1 MLPRRK
7 SLPRSWDPR
16 PLLSDLRRSLRSKMA
31 SSIIRRR
38 RESNM
43 AAQAATTDDIQDKRM
58 RLRDNRPKSF
68 HSGAH
73 PGEALG
79 LKPGQPLS
87 VEDIQAL
94 KAALQGGRP
103 ATFHPGMLSRNKSAD
118 DGKPTRVKEITAK
131 LRPYLDSGEMPPV
144 SVYKELKDRL
154 LNEDVMKRLA
164 EVFQLISVSL
174 VKTDANT
181 TSLRLRFSTL
191 DNAHALWTHS
201 ALGLLEPLIETVLTS
216 PMRSSVGMEDLRMR
230 VDVEEEDYLPVFET
244 LSEGDYF
251 VRVKDSKGGPNSQ
264 EDIQTRQG
272 EVLRVVEADDVAQL
286 KVESLGGER
295 TGSILRDNV
304 AHVGPFQD
312 DMLKRCTEN
321 RKDPES
327 VPVIS
332 EANLQGMVPGTYVV
346 EEDFEAKA
354 GDEISVPSG
363 TRVVVAME
371 DRPGPLVN
379 WCLVRC
385 PDESKQG
392 FLPRSCLKL
401 EEADTVDP
409 TSPAMEKTDPFGSL
423 ASGNNGDTHSIGAV
437 SRAVLDWYRQKHYD
451 SGLKSCADAAVASL
465 KALTS
470 RETTRSD
477 SRRSSLGDLAA
488 SQENKD
494 GGEMRPGATAI
505 LTPAANAGH
514 SQTSAAGSPVQEEN
528 EESAL
533 DENGHPTTSEGDKEN
548 VHYLRSILK
557 SAEENEDLKAV
568 SDNLHKLL
576 HVLIREDGEESL
588 PESAQCATK
597 LQEVAVKLEDATT
610 QVAAEIFLA
619 QISRQKGDFAK
630 ARDHFH
636 TATTYQFGT
645 KGMDKGL
652 LARLYCEMG
661 SLCAEIGDWNGRN
674 VSLEKALSLL
684 NHIVPGK
691 SDDMLHDNTKTVIQ
705 LYEYYLFK
713 AILANDSKTEN
724 KMCRQLFHLYGQAN
738 TLRWSTMCAERAL
751 LINKAEERPT
761 LGDFYNLHT
770 LYTHEGKWCS
780 ASMCLKKVLEYETT
794 NPSLYL
800 KLADLCIKIGASSTQ
815 KGADRKVVPSET
827 RKYFQ
832 RILDLTAGS
841 ENRSLQF
848 EAHTGLFAVNGGKN
862 DIAAAV
868 HHLEEAM
875 SLSQELGMVTERL
888 ELLTVAGSFYQERCH
903 EGKVA
908 TSKLEE
914 ALSLANQTKSE
925 LGGGIVCSKLGLV
938 LQWQGYY
945 KQAEGYLKRAL
956 LLSLR
961 TNNKINELISYANI
975 ANLYKDW
982 KNFYIAE
989 KCLRKALLIDVTAED
1004 EKLAFNCYA
1013 DIYAALGNIYLF
1025 HLDDK
1030 LAAKCYYEMALAVAL
1045 WNSDKR
1051 GQMHLANF
1059 LGNCQGDLNDGQEDQ
1074 APKYFQFALPLAV
1087 ELRERSVEG
1096 ILRARLGEMH
1106 LKAGNHQAA
1115 LSHTKDS
1122 LGIFIDLD
1130 DKKNEARTWKATGD
1144 IYSSME
1150 SYELADM
1157 YYQKANIIA
1166 TDIGDLEEQWTV
1178 CQALGNLYAYSMDEH
1193 GRAVNFFQQTVLPL
1207 AEKSGD
1213 TNKEIL
1219 AHNWLTHLL
1228 HKVNRY
1234 DDAITHAQRAW
1245 RLSADVSDPLSER
1258 VACLRLARLHLCQEQ
1273 YELAEHYFLQ
1283 ALSLTHGVFVEDVG
1297 CRYYLNLYSTLA
1309 DITLNHMKDARDAAT
1324 YYEIALG
1331 LAMHGDFKKKEMY
1344 VLTQLAKIY
1353 HTQLN
1358 DKELSLE
1365 FYRRARVLATELR
1378 QSSGSM

>member
-1 MLPRRK
+1 
-7 SLPRSWDPR
+7 
-16 PLLSDLRRSLRSKMA
+16 MA
-31 SSIIRRR
+31 
-38 RESNM
+38 
-43 AAQAATTDDIQDKRM
+43 AATTDDIQDKKMRM
-58 RLRDNRPKSF
+58 RDNRPKSF
-68 HSGAH
+68 HLGAH

-94 KAALQGGRP
+94 KATLQGGRP
-103 ATFHPGMLSRNKSAD
+103 ATFHPGMLSKNKSTEG
-118 DGKPTRVKEITAK
+118 GKPARVKEITAK

-154 LNEDVMKRLA
+154 LNEDVSKRLS

-174 VKTDANT
+174 VRTDANT
-181 TSLRLRFSTL
+181 TSLRLRFGTL
-191 DNAHALWTHS
+191 ENAHALWTHS

-216 PMRSSVGMEDLRMR
+216 PMRSNVGMEDLRMR

-251 VRVKDSKGGPNSQ
+251 VRVKDDKSGLSSQ
-264 EDIQTRQG
+264 EDIQTRPG
-272 EVLRVVEADDVAQL
+272 EVLRVVQADDVAQL

-295 TGSILRDNV
+295 TGSILRENV

-312 DMLKRCTEN
+312 DMLKRCTEK
-321 RKDPES
+321 RREPES
-327 VPVIS
+327 VPVVNA
-332 EANLQGMVPGTYVV
+332 ANLHAMVPGTYVV
-346 EEDFEAKA
+346 EEDFEATA
-354 GDEISVPSG
+354 GDEISAPSG
-363 TRVVVAME
+363 TRVAVAVE
-371 DRPGPLVN
+371 DRPGPLID

-385 PDESKQG
+385 LEDSKQG

-401 EEADTVDP
+401 EEADAVDP
-409 TSPAMEKTDPFGSL
+409 TSPALEKADPFGSL
-423 ASGNNGDTHSIGAV
+423 ASGNNGGTHSIGAV
-437 SRAVLDWYRQKHYD
+437 SRAVLDRYRQTHYD
-451 SGLKSCADAAVASL
+451 RGLKSCADAAMASL

-477 SRRSSLGDLAA
+477 SRRSSLDDLAVG
-488 SQENKD
+488 QENKD
-494 GGEMRPGATAI
+494 GGEIRSGTTAI

-514 SQTSAAGSPVQEEN
+514 SQTGATEEENN
-528 EESAL
+528 EESAAE
-533 DENGHPTTSEGDKEN
+533 DNGPSTASEGDKEN
-548 VHYLRSILK
+548 IHYLRSILK

-568 SDNLHKLL
+568 SDNLNKLL
-576 HVLIREDGEESL
+576 HVLIREDGEDSL
-588 PESAQCATK
+588 AESAQCAKK
-597 LQEVAVKLEDATT
+597 LQEIGAKLEDPKT
-610 QVAAEIFLA
+610 QAAAEIFLA
-619 QISRQKGDFAK
+619 QISKQKGDFTKAK
-630 ARDHFH
+630 DHFL
-636 TATTYQFGT
+636 AAITYQFDT
-645 KGMDKGL
+645 KGMDKTL
-652 LARLYCEMG
+652 VARLHCEVG
-661 SLCAEIGDWNGRN
+661 SLCAEIGDFDGRN

-691 SDDMLHDNTKTVIQ
+691 SDDMLPEDVKVVIP
-705 LYEYYLFK
+705 LYEYYMFK
-713 AILANDSKTEN
+713 AILANDTKTEN
-724 KMCRQLFHLYGQAN
+724 KMCRQLFRLYGQAN
-738 TLRWSTMCAERAL
+738 ALRWSTMCAERAL

-761 LGDFYNLHT
+761 LGDFYTLHT
-770 LYTHEGKWCS
+770 LYAQDGKWCS
-780 ASMCLKKVLEYETT
+780 ASLCLKIVLEYETA
-794 NPSLYL
+794 NPTLYL
-800 KLADLCIKIGASSTQ
+800 KLADLCIKGASSSTQ
-815 KGADRKVVPSET
+815 DDADRKVVPSET

-862 DIAAAV
+862 DVAAAV
-868 HHLEEAM
+868 QHLEEAI

-903 EGKVA
+903 EGKTA

-925 LGGGIVCSKLGLV
+925 LGGGIVCNKLGLV

-975 ANLYKDW
+975 ASLYKDW
-982 KNFYIAE
+982 KNYYIAE
-989 KCLRKALLIDVTAED
+989 KCLRKALLIEVPTEG
-1004 EKLAFNCYA
+1004 ERLAFNCYA

-1025 HLDDK
+1025 HLDNK
-1030 LAAKCYYEMALAVAL
+1030 PAAKCYYEMALAVAM

-1059 LGNCQGDLNDGQEDQ
+1059 LGTCQGDLNDGQEDQ

-1087 ELRERSVEG
+1087 ELKERSVEG
-1096 ILRARLGEMH
+1096 VLRARLGEMH

-1150 SYELADM
+1150 SFELADM

-1166 TDIGDLEEQWTV
+1166 TDIGDLDEQWTV
-1178 CQALGNLYAYSMDEH
+1178 SQALGKLYAYDMNELN
-1193 GRAVNFFQQTVLPL
+1193 RAVDFFQHTVLPL
-1207 AEKSGD
+1207 AEKTGD
-1213 TNKEIL
+1213 NSKEIL
-1219 AHNWLTHLL
+1219 AHNWLTHLMY
-1228 HKVNRY
+1228 KVNRY
-1234 DDAITHAQRAW
+1234 DDATTHANRAW
-1245 RLSADVSDPLSER
+1245 RLSAEAHSPLCER

-1297 CRYYLNLYSTLA
+1297 CRFYLNLFSTLA
-1309 DITLNHMKDARDAAT
+1309 DITLNHMKDAKDSAT
-1324 YYEIALG
+1324 YYEMALG
-1331 LAMHGDFKKKEMY
+1331 LAMHGGFRAKEMY

-1353 HTQLN
+1353 HTHLN

-1365 FYRRARVLATELR
+1365 FYNRARLLATELR
-1378 QSSGSM
+1378 KSSGSR

>member
-38 RESNM
+38 RGSKM
-43 AAQAATTDDIQDKRM
+43 AAATTDDIQDKKMRM
-58 RLRDNRPKSF
+58 RDNRPKSF
-68 HSGAH
+68 HLGAH

-94 KAALQGGRP
+94 KATLQGGRP
-103 ATFHPGMLSRNKSAD
+103 ATFHPGMLSKNKSTEG
-118 DGKPTRVKEITAK
+118 GKPARVKEITAK

-154 LNEDVMKRLA
+154 LNEDVSKRLSG
-164 EVFQLISVSL
+164 VFQLISVSL
-174 VKTDANT
+174 VRTDANT
-181 TSLRLRFSTL
+181 TSLKLRFGTL
-191 DNAHALWTHS
+191 ENAHALWTHS

-216 PMRSSVGMEDLRMR
+216 PMRSNVGMEDLRMR

-251 VRVKDSKGGPNSQ
+251 VRVKDDKSGLSSQ
-264 EDIQTRQG
+264 EDIQTRPG
-272 EVLRVVEADDVAQL
+272 EVLRVVQADDVAQL

-295 TGSILRDNV
+295 TGSILRENV

-312 DMLKRCTEN
+312 DMLKRCTEK
-321 RKDPES
+321 RREPES
-327 VPVIS
+327 VPVVNA
-332 EANLQGMVPGTYVV
+332 ENLHAMVPGTYVV
-346 EEDFEAKA
+346 EEDFEATA

-363 TRVVVAME
+363 TRVAVAVE
-371 DRPGPLVN
+371 DRPGPLID

-385 PDESKQG
+385 LEDSKQG

-401 EEADTVDP
+401 EEADAVDP
-409 TSPAMEKTDPFGSL
+409 TSPALEKADPFGSL
-423 ASGNNGDTHSIGAV
+423 ASGNNGGTHSIGAV
-437 SRAVLDWYRQKHYD
+437 SRAVLDRYRQTHYD
-451 SGLKSCADAAVASL
+451 RGLKSCADAAVASL

-477 SRRSSLGDLAA
+477 SRRSSLDDLAVG
-488 SQENKD
+488 QENKD
-494 GGEMRPGATAI
+494 GGEIRSGTTAI

-514 SQTSAAGSPVQEEN
+514 SQTGATEEENN
-528 EESAL
+528 EESAAE
-533 DENGHPTTSEGDKEN
+533 DNGPSTASEGDKEN
-548 VHYLRSILK
+548 IHYLRSILK

-568 SDNLHKLL
+568 SDNLNKLL
-576 HVLIREDGEESL
+576 HVLIREDGEDSL
-588 PESAQCATK
+588 AESAQCAKK
-597 LQEVAVKLEDATT
+597 LQEIGAKLEDPKT
-610 QVAAEIFLA
+610 QAAAEIFLA
-619 QISRQKGDFAK
+619 QISKQKGDFTKAK
-630 ARDHFH
+630 DHFL
-636 TATTYQFGT
+636 AAITYQFDT
-645 KGMDKGL
+645 KGMDKAL
-652 LARLYCEMG
+652 VARLHCEVG
-661 SLCAEIGDWNGRN
+661 SLCAEIGDFDGRN
-674 VSLEKALSLL
+674 VSMEKALSLL

-691 SDDMLHDNTKTVIQ
+691 SDDMLPEDVKVVIP
-705 LYEYYLFK
+705 LYEYYMFK
-713 AILANDSKTEN
+713 AILANDTKTEN
-724 KMCRQLFHLYGQAN
+724 KMCRQLFRLYGQAN
-738 TLRWSTMCAERAL
+738 ALRWSTMCAERAL

-761 LGDFYNLHT
+761 LGDFYTLHT
-770 LYTHEGKWCS
+770 LYAQDGKWCS
-780 ASMCLKKVLEYETT
+780 ASLCLKIVLEYETA
-794 NPSLYL
+794 NPTLYL
-800 KLADLCIKIGASSTQ
+800 KLADLCIKGASSSTQ
-815 KGADRKVVPSET
+815 DDADRKVVPSET

-862 DIAAAV
+862 DVAAAV
-868 HHLEEAM
+868 QHLEEAI
-875 SLSQELGMVTERL
+875 SLSQDLGMVTERL

-903 EGKVA
+903 EGKTA

-925 LGGGIVCSKLGLV
+925 LGGGIVCNKLGLV

-975 ANLYKDW
+975 ASLYKDW
-982 KNFYIAE
+982 KNYYIAE
-989 KCLRKALLIDVTAED
+989 KCLRKALLIEVPTEG
-1004 EKLAFNCYA
+1004 ERLAFNCYA

-1025 HLDDK
+1025 HLDNK
-1030 LAAKCYYEMALAVAL
+1030 PAAKCYYEMALAVAM

-1059 LGNCQGDLNDGQEDQ
+1059 LGTCQGDLNDGQEDQ

-1087 ELRERSVEG
+1087 ELKERSVEG
-1096 ILRARLGEMH
+1096 VLRARLGEMH

-1150 SYELADM
+1150 SFELADM

-1166 TDIGDLEEQWTV
+1166 TDIGDLDEQWTV
-1178 CQALGNLYAYSMDEH
+1178 SQALGKLYAYDMNELN
-1193 GRAVNFFQQTVLPL
+1193 RAVDFFQHTVLPL
-1207 AEKSGD
+1207 AEKTGD
-1213 TNKEIL
+1213 NSKEIL
-1219 AHNWLTHLL
+1219 AHNWLTHLMY
-1228 HKVNRY
+1228 KVNRY
-1234 DDAITHAQRAW
+1234 DDATTHANRAW
-1245 RLSADVSDPLSER
+1245 RLSAEAHNPLCER

-1297 CRYYLNLYSTLA
+1297 CRFYLNLFSTLA
-1309 DITLNHMKDARDAAT
+1309 DITLNHMKDAKDSAT
-1324 YYEIALG
+1324 YYEMALG
-1331 LAMHGDFKKKEMY
+1331 LAMHGGFRAKEMY

-1353 HTQLN
+1353 HTHLN

-1365 FYRRARVLATELR
+1365 FYNRARLLATELR
-1378 QSSGSM
+1378 KSSGSR

>member
-38 RESNM
+38 RGSKM
-43 AAQAATTDDIQDKRM
+43 AAATTDDIQDKKMRM
-58 RLRDNRPKSF
+58 RDNRPKSF
-68 HSGAH
+68 HLGAH

-94 KAALQGGRP
+94 KATLQGGRP
-103 ATFHPGMLSRNKSAD
+103 ATFHPGMLSKNKSTEG
-118 DGKPTRVKEITAK
+118 GKPARVKEITAK

-154 LNEDVMKRLA
+154 LNEDVSKRLS

-174 VKTDANT
+174 VRTDANT
-181 TSLRLRFSTL
+181 TSLRLRFGTL
-191 DNAHALWTHS
+191 ENAHALWTHS

-216 PMRSSVGMEDLRMR
+216 PMRSNVGMEDLRMR

-251 VRVKDSKGGPNSQ
+251 VRVKDDKSGLSSQ
-264 EDIQTRQG
+264 EDIQTRPG
-272 EVLRVVEADDVAQL
+272 EVLRVVQADDVAQL

-295 TGSILRDNV
+295 TGSILRENV

-312 DMLKRCTEN
+312 DMLKRCTEK
-321 RKDPES
+321 RREPES
-327 VPVIS
+327 VPVVNA
-332 EANLQGMVPGTYVV
+332 ANLHAMVPGTYVV
-346 EEDFEAKA
+346 EEDFEATA
-354 GDEISVPSG
+354 GDEISAPSG
-363 TRVVVAME
+363 TRVAVAVE
-371 DRPGPLVN
+371 DRPGPLID

-385 PDESKQG
+385 LEDSKQG

-401 EEADTVDP
+401 EEADAVDP
-409 TSPAMEKTDPFGSL
+409 TSPALEKADPFGSL
-423 ASGNNGDTHSIGAV
+423 ASGNNGGTHSIGAV
-437 SRAVLDWYRQKHYD
+437 SRAVLDRYRQTHYD
-451 SGLKSCADAAVASL
+451 RGLKSCADAAMASL

-477 SRRSSLGDLAA
+477 SRRSSLDDLAVG
-488 SQENKD
+488 QENKD
-494 GGEMRPGATAI
+494 GGEIRSGTTAI

-514 SQTSAAGSPVQEEN
+514 SQTGATEEENN
-528 EESAL
+528 EESAAE
-533 DENGHPTTSEGDKEN
+533 DNGPSTASEGDKEN
-548 VHYLRSILK
+548 IHYLRSILK

-568 SDNLHKLL
+568 SDNLNKLL
-576 HVLIREDGEESL
+576 HVLIREDGEDSL
-588 PESAQCATK
+588 AESAQCAKK
-597 LQEVAVKLEDATT
+597 LQEIGAKLEDPKT
-610 QVAAEIFLA
+610 QAAAEIFLA
-619 QISRQKGDFAK
+619 QISKQKGDFTKAK
-630 ARDHFH
+630 DHFL
-636 TATTYQFGT
+636 AAITYQFDT
-645 KGMDKGL
+645 KGMDKTL
-652 LARLYCEMG
+652 VARLHCEVG
-661 SLCAEIGDWNGRN
+661 SLCAEIGDFDGRN

-691 SDDMLHDNTKTVIQ
+691 SDDMLPEDVKVVIP
-705 LYEYYLFK
+705 LYEYYMFK
-713 AILANDSKTEN
+713 AILANDTKTEN
-724 KMCRQLFHLYGQAN
+724 KMCRQLFRLYGQAN
-738 TLRWSTMCAERAL
+738 ALRWSTMCAERAL

-761 LGDFYNLHT
+761 LGDFYTLHT
-770 LYTHEGKWCS
+770 LYAQDGKWCS
-780 ASMCLKKVLEYETT
+780 ASLCLKIVLEYETA
-794 NPSLYL
+794 NPTLYL
-800 KLADLCIKIGASSTQ
+800 KLADLCIKGASSSTQ
-815 KGADRKVVPSET
+815 DDADRKVVPSET

-862 DIAAAV
+862 DVAAAV
-868 HHLEEAM
+868 QHLEEAI

-903 EGKVA
+903 EGKTA

-925 LGGGIVCSKLGLV
+925 LGGGIVCNKLGLV

-975 ANLYKDW
+975 ASLYKDW
-982 KNFYIAE
+982 KNYYIAE
-989 KCLRKALLIDVTAED
+989 KCLRKALLIEVPTEG
-1004 EKLAFNCYA
+1004 ERLAFNCYA

-1025 HLDDK
+1025 HLDNK
-1030 LAAKCYYEMALAVAL
+1030 PAAKCYYEMALAVAM

-1059 LGNCQGDLNDGQEDQ
+1059 LGTCQGDLNDGQEDQ

-1087 ELRERSVEG
+1087 ELKERSVEG
-1096 ILRARLGEMH
+1096 VLRARLGEMH

-1150 SYELADM
+1150 SFELADM

-1166 TDIGDLEEQWTV
+1166 TDIGDLDEQWTV
-1178 CQALGNLYAYSMDEH
+1178 SQALGKLYAYDMNELN
-1193 GRAVNFFQQTVLPL
+1193 RAVDFFQHTVLPL
-1207 AEKSGD
+1207 AEKTGD
-1213 TNKEIL
+1213 NSKEIL
-1219 AHNWLTHLL
+1219 AHNWLTHLMY
-1228 HKVNRY
+1228 KVNRY
-1234 DDAITHAQRAW
+1234 DDATTHANRAW
-1245 RLSADVSDPLSER
+1245 RLSAEAHSPLCER

-1297 CRYYLNLYSTLA
+1297 CRFYLNLFSTLA
-1309 DITLNHMKDARDAAT
+1309 DITLNHMKDAKDSAT
-1324 YYEIALG
+1324 YYEMALG
-1331 LAMHGDFKKKEMY
+1331 LAMHGGFRAKEMY

-1353 HTQLN
+1353 HTHLN

-1365 FYRRARVLATELR
+1365 FYNRARLLATELR
-1378 QSSGSM
+1378 KSSGSR

>member
-38 RESNM
+38 RGSKM
-43 AAQAATTDDIQDKRM
+43 AAATTDDIQDKKMRM
-58 RLRDNRPKSF
+58 RDNRPKSF
-68 HSGAH
+68 HLGAH

-94 KAALQGGRP
+94 KATLQGGRP
-103 ATFHPGMLSRNKSAD
+103 ATFHPGMLSKNKSTEG
-118 DGKPTRVKEITAK
+118 GKPARVKEITAK

-154 LNEDVMKRLA
+154 LNEDVSKRLSG
-164 EVFQLISVSL
+164 VFQLISVSL
-174 VKTDANT
+174 VRTDANT
-181 TSLRLRFSTL
+181 TSLKLRFGTL
-191 DNAHALWTHS
+191 ENAHALWTHS

-216 PMRSSVGMEDLRMR
+216 PMRSNVGMEDLRMR

-251 VRVKDSKGGPNSQ
+251 VRVKDDKSGLSSQ
-264 EDIQTRQG
+264 EDIQTRPG
-272 EVLRVVEADDVAQL
+272 EVLRVVQADDVAQL

-295 TGSILRDNV
+295 TGSILRENV

-312 DMLKRCTEN
+312 DMLKRCTEK
-321 RKDPES
+321 RREPES
-327 VPVIS
+327 VPVVNA
-332 EANLQGMVPGTYVV
+332 ENLHAMVPGTYVV
-346 EEDFEAKA
+346 EEDFEATA

-363 TRVVVAME
+363 TRVAVAVE
-371 DRPGPLVN
+371 DRPGPLID

-385 PDESKQG
+385 LEDSKQG

-401 EEADTVDP
+401 EEADAVDP
-409 TSPAMEKTDPFGSL
+409 TSPALEKADPFGSL
-423 ASGNNGDTHSIGAV
+423 ASGNNGGTHSIGAV
-437 SRAVLDWYRQKHYD
+437 SRAVLDRYRQTHYD
-451 SGLKSCADAAVASL
+451 RGLKSCADAAVASL

-477 SRRSSLGDLAA
+477 SRRSSLDDLAVG
-488 SQENKD
+488 QENKD
-494 GGEMRPGATAI
+494 GGEIRSGTTAI

-514 SQTSAAGSPVQEEN
+514 SQTGATGSPEEENN
-528 EESAL
+528 EESAAE
-533 DENGHPTTSEGDKEN
+533 DNGPSTASEGDKEN
-548 VHYLRSILK
+548 IHYLRSILK

-568 SDNLHKLL
+568 SDNLNKLL
-576 HVLIREDGEESL
+576 HVLIREDGEDSL
-588 PESAQCATK
+588 AESAQCAKK
-597 LQEVAVKLEDATT
+597 LQEIGAKLEDPKT
-610 QVAAEIFLA
+610 QAAAEIFLA
-619 QISRQKGDFAK
+619 QISKQKGDFTKAK
-630 ARDHFH
+630 DHFL
-636 TATTYQFGT
+636 AAITYQFDT
-645 KGMDKGL
+645 KGMDKAL
-652 LARLYCEMG
+652 VARLHCEVG
-661 SLCAEIGDWNGRN
+661 SLCAEIGDFDGRN
-674 VSLEKALSLL
+674 VSMEKALSLL

-691 SDDMLHDNTKTVIQ
+691 SDDMLPEDVKVVIP
-705 LYEYYLFK
+705 LYEYYMFK
-713 AILANDSKTEN
+713 AILANDTKTEN
-724 KMCRQLFHLYGQAN
+724 KMCRQLFRLYGQAN
-738 TLRWSTMCAERAL
+738 ALRWSTMCAERAL

-761 LGDFYNLHT
+761 LGDFYTLHT
-770 LYTHEGKWCS
+770 LYAQDGKWCS
-780 ASMCLKKVLEYETT
+780 ASLCLKIVLEYETA
-794 NPSLYL
+794 NPTLYL
-800 KLADLCIKIGASSTQ
+800 KLADLCIKGASSSTQ
-815 KGADRKVVPSET
+815 DDADRKVVPSET

-862 DIAAAV
+862 DVAAAV
-868 HHLEEAM
+868 QHLEEAI
-875 SLSQELGMVTERL
+875 SLSQDLGMVTERL

-903 EGKVA
+903 EGKTA

-925 LGGGIVCSKLGLV
+925 LGGGIVCNKLGLV

-975 ANLYKDW
+975 ASLYKDW
-982 KNFYIAE
+982 KNYYIAE
-989 KCLRKALLIDVTAED
+989 KCLRKALLIEVPTEG
-1004 EKLAFNCYA
+1004 ERLAFNCYA

-1025 HLDDK
+1025 HLDNK
-1030 LAAKCYYEMALAVAL
+1030 PAAKCYYEMALAVAM

-1059 LGNCQGDLNDGQEDQ
+1059 LGTCQGDLNDGQEDQ

-1087 ELRERSVEG
+1087 ELKERSVEG
-1096 ILRARLGEMH
+1096 VLRARLGEMH

-1150 SYELADM
+1150 SFELADM

-1166 TDIGDLEEQWTV
+1166 TDIGDLDEQWTV
-1178 CQALGNLYAYSMDEH
+1178 SQALGKLYAYDMNELN
-1193 GRAVNFFQQTVLPL
+1193 RAVDFFQHTVLPL
-1207 AEKSGD
+1207 AEKTGD
-1213 TNKEIL
+1213 NSKEIL
-1219 AHNWLTHLL
+1219 AHNWLTHLMY
-1228 HKVNRY
+1228 KVNRY
-1234 DDAITHAQRAW
+1234 DDATTHANRAW
-1245 RLSADVSDPLSER
+1245 RLSAEAHNPLCER

-1297 CRYYLNLYSTLA
+1297 CRFYLNLFSTLA
-1309 DITLNHMKDARDAAT
+1309 DITLNHMKDAKDSAT
-1324 YYEIALG
+1324 YYEMALG
-1331 LAMHGDFKKKEMY
+1331 LAMHGGFRAKEMY

-1353 HTQLN
+1353 HTHLN

-1365 FYRRARVLATELR
+1365 FYNRARLLATELR
-1378 QSSGSM
+1378 KSSGSR

>member
-7 SLPRSWDPR
+7 SLPGSWDPR
-16 PLLSDLRRSLRSKMA
+16 PLLSGLRRSLRSKMA

-43 AAQAATTDDIQDKRM
+43 AAHAATTDDIQDKRM

-103 ATFHPGMLSRNKSAD
+103 ATFHPGMLSRNKSTEG
-118 DGKPTRVKEITAK
+118 GKPTRVKEITAK

-154 LNEDVMKRLA
+154 LNEDVTKRLT
-164 EVFQLISVSL
+164 EVFQLISVTL

-216 PMRSSVGMEDLRMR
+216 PMRSNLGMEELRMR

-251 VRVKDSKGGPNSQ
+251 VRVKESKCGLSSP

-272 EVLRVVEADDVAQL
+272 EVLRVVQAEDVAQL

-321 RKDPES
+321 RKEPES
-327 VPVIS
+327 VPVVS
-332 EANLQGMVPGTYVV
+332 AANLHAMVPGTYVV

-363 TRVVVAME
+363 TRVVVAVE
-371 DRPGPLVN
+371 DRPGPLID

-385 PDESKQG
+385 LDESKHG

-401 EEADTVDP
+401 EEADAVDP
-409 TSPAMEKTDPFGSL
+409 TSPATEKTDPFGSL
-423 ASGNNGDTHSIGAV
+423 ASGNNGGTHSIGAV
-437 SRAVLDWYRQKHYD
+437 SRAVLDRYRQKHYD
-451 SGLKSCADAAVASL
+451 RGLKSCADAAVASL

-470 RETTRSD
+470 RETIRSD

-488 SQENKD
+488 GQENKD
-494 GGEMRPGATAI
+494 GVDMRPGATAI

-514 SQTSAAGSPVQEEN
+514 SQTGATGSPEQEDSGERAV
-528 EESAL
+528 EEDSPSTA
-533 DENGHPTTSEGDKEN
+533 SEGDKEN

-568 SDNLHKLL
+568 SDNLHELL
-576 HVLIREDGEESL
+576 HVLVREDGEDSL
-588 PESAQCATK
+588 GESAQCAKK
-597 LQEVAVKLEDATT
+597 LQEVAAKLEDPKT
-610 QVAAEIFLA
+610 QAAAEIFLA
-619 QISRQKGDFAK
+619 QISKQKGDLAN
-630 ARDHFH
+630 ARDHFL
-636 TATTYQFGT
+636 TATTYQLDT
-645 KGMDKGL
+645 KGMDKSL
-652 LARLYCEMG
+652 LARLHCEVG
-661 SLCAEIGDWNGRN
+661 HLCAEIGDFDGRN
-674 VSLEKALSLL
+674 ISLEKALSLL

-691 SDDMLHDNTKTVIQ
+691 SDDMLPDDVKTVIP

-713 AILANDSKTEN
+713 AILADDAKTEN
-724 KMCRQLFHLYGQAN
+724 KMCRQLSRLYGQAN
-738 TLRWSTMCAERAL
+738 ALRWSTMCAERAL
-751 LINKAEERPT
+751 LINKAAERPT
-761 LGDFYNLHT
+761 LGDFYTLHT
-770 LYTHEGKWCS
+770 LYTQEGKWCS
-780 ASMCLKKVLEYETT
+780 ASLCLKIVLEYETT
-794 NPSLYL
+794 NPTLYL
-800 KLADLCIKIGASSTQ
+800 KLADLCIKVGANNTQ
-815 KGADRKVVPSET
+815 VDADRKVVPSET

-862 DIAAAV
+862 DVAAAV

-903 EGKVA
+903 EGKMA

-925 LGGGIVCSKLGLV
+925 LGGGIVCNKLGLV

-989 KCLRKALLIDVTAED
+989 KCLRKALLIEVPAED
-1004 EKLAFNCYA
+1004 ERLAFNCYA

-1025 HLDDK
+1025 HLDNK
-1030 LAAKCYYEMALAVAL
+1030 PAAKCYYEMALAVAL

-1059 LGNCQGDLNDGQEDQ
+1059 LGTCQGDLNDGQEDQ

-1144 IYSSME
+1144 IYGSME
-1150 SYELADM
+1150 SFELADM

-1178 CQALGNLYAYSMDEH
+1178 CQALGKLYAYSMDER
-1193 GRAVNFFQQTVLPL
+1193 GRAVDFFQQAVLPL

-1213 TNKEIL
+1213 NSKEIL

-1228 HKVNRY
+1228 YKVNRY
-1234 DDAITHAQRAW
+1234 DDATTHAQRAW
-1245 RLSADVSDPLSER
+1245 RLSAEANNPLCER
-1258 VACLRLARLHLCQEQ
+1258 VACLRLARLHMCQEQ

-1297 CRYYLNLYSTLA
+1297 CRYYLNLYCTLA
-1309 DITLNHMKDARDAAT
+1309 DITLNHMKDARDSAT

-1365 FYRRARVLATELR
+1365 FYRRARILATELR
-1378 QSSGSM
+1378 KSSGSK